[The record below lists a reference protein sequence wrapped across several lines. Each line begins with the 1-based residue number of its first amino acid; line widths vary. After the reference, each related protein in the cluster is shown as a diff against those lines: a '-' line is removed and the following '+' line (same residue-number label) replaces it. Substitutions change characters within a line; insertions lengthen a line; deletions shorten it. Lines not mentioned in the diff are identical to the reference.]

1 MQEKNIKNQIEKYM
15 KIEKKYRSD
24 ILLILIANV
33 EGETL
38 NYEDYEKTSV
48 LSEYYTLEEYETIST
63 TYKKLGY
70 EVLSYFDESAF
81 MAAVI
86 NGTIHLNQKK
96 LLVINSAQSG
106 THIGRKSLIPAFCEY
121 FKIMYAGSNPYVVSL
136 CRDKFHTNALLNGYV
151 DNILNTYLYSP
162 FDGWIGG
169 KTPQIG
175 KKVIA
180 KLNGESASIGLE
192 ENNVFIYNQD
202 AETILKRLSLLYHQ
216 PIIVQPFISG
226 YEIELPIIIGKD
238 RLPIISSGI
247 KIGDNEML
255 GEEFLDYNA
264 RFNHTYTYYNFD
276 LFNCSISNKAKA
288 IAVMASELLG
298 IKGFGRIDF
307 RATSSGDCYISD
319 IATNPHITKDSAY
332 AFVFQELGFT
342 YSEMMS
348 TMIGVCLSKYL
359 T

>member
-1 MQEKNIKNQIEKYM
+1 MQKKVIQNQIENYM

-24 ILLILIANV
+24 LLLVLIANV

-38 NYEDYEKTSV
+38 NYEDYEKNSV

-63 TYKKLGY
+63 TCKKLGY
-70 EVLSYFDESAF
+70 EVLGYFNESAF
-81 MAAVI
+81 MTAIV
-86 NGTIHLNQKK
+86 NEKIHLNQKK
-96 LLVINSAQSG
+96 ILVINSAQTG

-136 CRDKFHTNALLNGYV
+136 CRDKFHSNILLNGYV

-169 KTPQIG
+169 KSPQIG
-175 KKVIA
+175 KRVIA
-180 KLNGESASIGLE
+180 KLNAESASIGLE
-192 ENNVFIYNQD
+192 ENNVFVYNQD
-202 AETILKRLSLLYHQ
+202 ADSILKRLSLLYNQ
-216 PIIVQPFISG
+216 SIIIQPFISG

-238 RLPIISSGI
+238 KLPTISAGI
-247 KIGDNEML
+247 KIGQNEML
-255 GEEFLDYNA
+255 GDKILDYNA

-276 LFNCSISNKAKA
+276 VFNCSISNKAKA

-307 RATSSGDCYISD
+307 RVTSSGDCYISD

-332 AFVFQELGFT
+332 AFVFQQLGFT

-359 T
+359 A